1 MTVREYKS
9 IGIGSYM
16 ADYLHQQAMSSIG
29 GTYNASTEF
38 LQNLAIFVL
47 QQVKS
52 SVEGCDDESLIA
64 TFNGTDGSFRWFTH
78 DEVLE
83 TEGLIHDYR
92 RAEAQLFRA
101 FLNPKISEDEL
112 AEEVQRFGYEVK
124 LSKKIQ
130 FSNAA
135 KRLEMFM
142 KWQAAREKEKAKAAA
157 RQSASRKSKQT
168 Q

>member
-1 MTVREYKS
+1 
-9 IGIGSYM
+9 M
-16 ADYLHQQAMSSIG
+16 ADYLHREALSMV

-38 LQNLAIFVL
+38 LQSLAIFVL
-47 QQVKS
+47 HQVKS

-64 TFNGTDGSFRWFTH
+64 TFNGIDGSFRWFTH

-83 TEGLIHDYR
+83 REEWIHDYH
-92 RAEAQLFRA
+92 RAESQLFRA
-101 FLNPKISEDEL
+101 FLNPKVSEEEL

-124 LSKKIQ
+124 LGKKTQLSSI
-130 FSNAA
+130 A

-142 KWQAAREKEKAKAAA
+142 RWQAARQKHQEKAKT
-157 RQSASRKSKQT
+157 ASREPVSRKPKQA